1 MRTPLFAAL
10 LLALAA
16 SPVYAL
22 NKCVDAHGR
31 TVYQDKICATENGK
45 TLTLTEANGQT
56 DAAQRSSI
64 AARRNRS
71 NTAEEIMEALRLRE
85 PVVGMTLAQITQ
97 ALGMAGMAVPQSRAQ
112 MQAREP
118 LQYVFTSKAQNWL
131 ASVQNS
137 IVIGLDGGHAEAS
150 KSPVSAASAASAAAS
165 SIAE

>member
-64 AARRNRS
+64 AARRNRTNS
-71 NTAEEIMEALRLRE
+71 PEEIMEALRLRE

-137 IVIGLDGGHAEAS
+137 IVIGLDGGLTEAP
-150 KSPVSAASAASAAAS
+150 KTPASAASAAAS

>member
-1 MRTPLFAAL
+1 MRTPVFAAL

-85 PVVGMTLAQITQ
+85 PVVGMTLVQITQ

-112 MQAREP
+112 IQANEAV
-118 LQYVFTSKAQNWL
+118 QYVFTSKAQSWL

-137 IVIGLDGGHAEAS
+137 LVIGLDGGHAEAS

>member
-1 MRTPLFAAL
+1 MRTPVFVAV

-16 SPVYAL
+16 TPVYAL
-22 NKCVDAHGR
+22 NKCVDSHGR
-31 TVYQDKICATENGK
+31 TVYQDKACSTENGK
-45 TLTLTEANGQT
+45 TLTVTEANGQT

-71 NTAEEIMEALRLRE
+71 NTSEEIMEALRLRE

-97 ALGMAGMAVPQSRAQ
+97 ALGMAGMAVPQTHAQ
-112 MQAREP
+112 MKAGEP

-137 IVIGLDGGHAEAS
+137 IVIGLDGGVAEAA
-150 KSPVSAASAASAAAS
+150 KQPASAVSAAAS
-165 SIAE
+165 ATSIAE